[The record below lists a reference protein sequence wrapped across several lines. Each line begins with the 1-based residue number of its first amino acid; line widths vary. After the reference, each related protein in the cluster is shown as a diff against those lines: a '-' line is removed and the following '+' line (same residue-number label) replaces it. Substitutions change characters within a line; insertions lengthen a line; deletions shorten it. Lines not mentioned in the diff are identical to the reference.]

1 MTMTGPAVSGDTEEG
16 SAAVEFLA
24 ASLLLLIPIVYVIL
38 TFSAVQAATY
48 AAESAARE
56 TGRIYSRADSQLAA
70 ERHALLATTLA
81 FSDHGI
87 DVTASEVLT
96 VTCAQTPCLTPGGAV
111 HIQVNI
117 DVALPLLPDFVV
129 DRVASSVTVS
139 ADAIATVDRFGG

>member
-1 MTMTGPAVSGDTEEG
+1 MASALVSDDAEEG

-24 ASLLLLIPIVYVIL
+24 ASLLLLVPIVYVIL

-56 TGRIYSRADSQLAA
+56 AGRIYSRADTQAAA

-87 DVTASEVLT
+87 DVTPSEVLT
-96 VTCAQTPCLTPGGAV
+96 VRCEETPCLTPGSTV
-111 HIQVNI
+111 HIQVS
-117 DVALPLLPDFVV
+117 VRVPLPLLPDFVV
-129 DRVASSVTVS
+129 DRVATSVTVS

>member
-1 MTMTGPAVSGDTEEG
+1 MTMTSPVVSGEAEEG

-38 TFSAVQAATY
+38 TFSAVQSATY

-70 ERHALLATTLA
+70 EHHALLATTLA

-87 DVTASEVLT
+87 DVTASEVLR
-96 VTCAQTPCLTPGGAV
+96 VTCEETPCLTPGGAV
-111 HIQVNI
+111 HIQVNV

-129 DRVASSVTVS
+129 DHVATSVAVS